1 MRQLLTGARVH
12 RCGDCLPLGD
22 PLRPEET
29 VLGLWLIFIFICSQF
44 HLSAMCT
51 IQSGAVKFNC
61 NELLA
66 LMSRKYK
73 RVGAL
78 ISIIMAN
85 GGQLISSPVLFCAI
99 AIAPLALALS
109 SMQLV
114 DRFVHAIGHHWQS
127 FNWQFNCSQLT
138 RRHRLPLSSKCT
150 INRWPVP
157 VTSILIWI

>member
-1 MRQLLTGARVH
+1 
-12 RCGDCLPLGD
+12 
-22 PLRPEET
+22 
-29 VLGLWLIFIFICSQF
+29 
-44 HLSAMCT
+44 MCT

-114 DRFVHAIGHHWQS
+114 DRFVHAIGHH
-127 FNWQFNCSQLT
+127 
-138 RRHRLPLSSKCT
+138 
-150 INRWPVP
+150 
-157 VTSILIWI
+157 